1 MKAIHQFPEQL
12 EEATRKRD
20 TPMSEMQVA
29 IVIGLMKCI
38 TTPII
43 PVTPMTTSKSDARM
57 MAPCISSI
65 RLFHALPPLDV
76 AFTDSFAELV
86 DDSRSA
92 QHTQEISSS
101 VGYCYLI

>member
-12 EEATRKRD
+12 EEATGKRD
-20 TPMSEMQVA
+20 NPMSVMTEA
-29 IVIGLMKCI
+29 IVIGLMTRI

-65 RLFHALPPLDV
+65 RDFHTSSSAA
-76 AFTDSFAELV
+76 AFAVSFARPADEF
-86 DDSRSA
+86 SSA
-92 QHTQEISSS
+92 QPTTSF
-101 VGYCYLI
+101 V